1 MHGTVELSAPGKA
14 FVAGEYSVLEHGEPA
29 LVLAVDIR
37 MHAQVR
43 ELRGRSVELV
53 HAASGAA
60 AQGEVG
66 AIGVAWAH
74 GPRAIPGELRFA
86 ARSVELAA
94 RLCAEEGRD
103 ARGFSATF
111 VDDLSRDTRKLGLG
125 GSAAASVLA
134 VRATCLAQERE
145 LTRDELISLA
155 ATAHWLEQGG
165 RGSGADVAACA
176 SGGLVEVRSRPSRR
190 ALELAQSAAPV
201 HELLQSDPP
210 LQVRPVGVPP
220 GCHFLLAWTG
230 QPANSRTLVDD
241 VLSFATARRGRW
253 HHHVRALSACEVA
266 LRAALER
273 ADEAASLDAVR
284 RAAAALGALGDEAQ
298 VPIVTQELAHACAI
312 ASSAGA
318 AGKPSGAG
326 GGDCAIV
333 LAWGEAAERARKALE
348 VAGYLSFEVAPALP

>member
-1 MHGTVELSAPGKA
+1 MSDAAELSAPGKA
-14 FVAGEYSVLEHGEPA
+14 FVAGEYSVLQHGEPA

-37 MHAQVR
+37 MHATVR

-53 HAASGAA
+53 HAPSGTTVE
-60 AQGEVG
+60 GELSPTT
-66 AIGVAWAH
+66 GVRWVH

-94 RLCAEEGRD
+94 RLCAEEGRE
-103 ARGFSATF
+103 ARGFRATF
-111 VDDLSRDTRKLGLG
+111 MDDLSRDGHKLGLG

-134 VRATCLAQERE
+134 VRATCLAQQRE
-145 LTRDELISLA
+145 VSRDELICLA

-176 SGGLVEVRSRPSRR
+176 SGGLVEVRSRPSRSDVVSTSS
-190 ALELAQSAAPV
+190 ALVRDLLRDPLVNVDPV
-201 HELLQSDPP
+201 S
-210 LQVRPVGVPP
+210 VPP

-230 QPANSRTLVDD
+230 QPADSRKLVDG
-241 VLSFATARRGRW
+241 VLKFASARQGRW
-253 HHHVRALSACEVA
+253 HHHVRMLSACEVA
-266 LRAALER
+266 VREALER
-273 ADEAASLDAVR
+273 ADEAACLDAIR

-298 VPIVTQELAHACAI
+298 VPIVTEDLAHACAI

-333 LAWGEAAERARKALE
+333 LAWGDAAERARQALD
-348 VAGYLSFEVAPALP
+348 VAGYVALEVAPALP

>member
-111 VDDLSRDTRKLGLG
+111 VDDLSRDTRKL
-125 GSAAASVLA
+125 
-134 VRATCLAQERE
+134 RCWRCE
-145 LTRDELISLA
+145 
-155 ATAHWLEQGG
+155 
-165 RGSGADVAACA
+165 
-176 SGGLVEVRSRPSRR
+176 PR
-190 ALELAQSAAPV
+190 ALRKSA
-201 HELLQSDPP
+201 S
-210 LQVRPVGVPP
+210 
-220 GCHFLLAWTG
+220 
-230 QPANSRTLVDD
+230 
-241 VLSFATARRGRW
+241 
-253 HHHVRALSACEVA
+253 
-266 LRAALER
+266 
-273 ADEAASLDAVR
+273 
-284 RAAAALGALGDEAQ
+284 
-298 VPIVTQELAHACAI
+298 
-312 ASSAGA
+312 
-318 AGKPSGAG
+318 
-326 GGDCAIV
+326 
-333 LAWGEAAERARKALE
+333 
-348 VAGYLSFEVAPALP
+348 